1 MNEAKRPLCLVTG
14 VGPGT
19 GRALVERFAQH
30 YEVAMLARDAERLQ
44 VIEAATPHTYGYR
57 CDVTDVDQ
65 LQSTIQRIVSEHGA
79 PQVFIHNAVG
89 GAFGDFLTIEP
100 KQLED
105 NFQVNV
111 MSLLHL
117 SQAVAPA
124 MLEAGAGV
132 ILATGNTAAYRGLGN
147 FAGFAPTKAA
157 QRILLESMA
166 RRLGPDGVHVAFVAI
181 DAVIDVP
188 WTRKRFADAPDDYFC
203 QPADIADHCWRV
215 AHEPRS
221 AWTFDTLIRPFG
233 EKW

>member
-1 MNEAKRPLCLVTG
+1 MNASTRPVCLVTG

-19 GRALVERFAQH
+19 GRALVERFAKT
-30 YEVAMLARDAERLQ
+30 YEVVMLARDAERLQ
-44 VIEAATPHTYGYR
+44 SIAAETPNTQGYP
-57 CDVTDVDQ
+57 CDVANLEE
-65 LQSTIQRIVSEHGA
+65 LQATIKQVLAEHGA
-79 PQVFIHNAVG
+79 PQVFLHNAVG

-100 KQLED
+100 QQLEA

-111 MSLLHL
+111 MALLHL
-117 SQAVAPA
+117 AQALGPA
-124 MLEAGAGV
+124 MLEAGNGV
-132 ILATGNTAAYRGLGN
+132 ILATGNTSAYRGLGN

-203 QPADIADHCWRV
+203 QPADIAEHCWRV

>member
-1 MNEAKRPLCLVTG
+1 MSESARTVCLVTG

-19 GRALVERFAQH
+19 GRALVERFAQT
-30 YEVAMLARDAERLQ
+30 YEVAMLARDAERLES
-44 VIEAATPHTYGYR
+44 IAAATPHTHAYQ
-57 CDVTDVDQ
+57 CDVTDLAA
-65 LQSTIQRIVSEHGA
+65 LQSTVKSIVAAHGA
-79 PQVFIHNAVG
+79 PEILIHNAVG

-100 KQLED
+100 QQLED

-111 MSLLHL
+111 MSLLHI

-124 MLEAGAGV
+124 MLDAGTGV
-132 ILATGNTAAYRGLGN
+132 ILATGNTAAYRGLSN

-181 DAVIDVP
+181 DAAIDLP
-188 WTRKRFADAPDDYFC
+188 WTRKRFADAADDFFC

>member
-1 MNEAKRPLCLVTG
+1 MNESTRPVCLVTG

-19 GRALVERFAQH
+19 GRAVVERFAEN
-30 YEVAMLARDAERLQ
+30 YEVAMLARNSDRLQ
-44 VIEAATPHTYGYR
+44 SIAATTPHTYAYP
-57 CDVTDVDQ
+57 CDVTDQ
-65 LQSTIQRIVSEHGA
+65 AALQTTVKNIVAEQGA
-79 PQVFIHNAVG
+79 PQILIHNAVG

-100 KQLED
+100 HQLED

-124 MLEAGAGV
+124 MLDAGTGV
-132 ILATGNTAAYRGLGN
+132 ILATGNTSAYRGLGN

-166 RRLGPDGVHVAFVAI
+166 RRLGPDGVHVAYVAI

-203 QPADIADHCWRV
+203 QPSDIADHCWRV

-221 AWTFDTLIRPFG
+221 AWTFELDLRPQL
-233 EKW
+233 ETW

>member
-1 MNEAKRPLCLVTG
+1 MSESARPVCLVTG

-19 GRALVERFAQH
+19 GRALVERFAQT
-30 YEVAMLARDAERLQ
+30 YEVAMLARDTERLAS
-44 VIEAATPHTYGYR
+44 IAAATPHTHAYP
-57 CDVTDVDQ
+57 CDVTDLVA
-65 LQSTIQRIVSEHGA
+65 LQSTLKNIVATQGA
-79 PQVFIHNAVG
+79 PQVVIHNAVG

-100 KQLED
+100 QQLED

-117 SQAVAPA
+117 AQSVAPA
-124 MLEAGAGV
+124 MLDAGTGV

-181 DAVIDVP
+181 DAVIDLP
-188 WTRKRFADAPDDYFC
+188 WTRKRFADAADDFFC